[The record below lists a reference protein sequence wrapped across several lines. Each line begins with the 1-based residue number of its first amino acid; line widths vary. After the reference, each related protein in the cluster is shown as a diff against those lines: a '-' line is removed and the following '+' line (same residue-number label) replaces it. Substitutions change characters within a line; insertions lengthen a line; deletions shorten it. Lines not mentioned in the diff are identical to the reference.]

1 MIRIGSGFDVH
12 GFDPSR
18 PLILGGVT
26 ISDHPGLGGH
36 SDADVVCHAV
46 GDSLLG
52 AARLGDL
59 GSLFPG
65 TEKWQGASSLDILT
79 EVVGLLTQRGFSI
92 VNVDATVIAQRP
104 RLAPHLESMARNIA
118 TALQLAPDRVSV
130 KATSTD
136 SLGFTGRGEGIAA
149 LAATLVEVSD
159 SH

>member
-12 GFDPSR
+12 GFDASR

-26 ISDHPGLGGH
+26 IPDHPGLGGH
-36 SDADVVCHAV
+36 SDADVVSHAV

-52 AARLGDL
+52 AVRLGDL

-65 TEKWQGASSLDILT
+65 TEKWQDASSLGILT

-104 RLAPHLESMARNIA
+104 RLAPHLETMARNIA
-118 TALQLAPDRVSV
+118 AALQLAPERVSV

-149 LAATLVEVSD
+149 LAASLVEVTD